1 MLSTCIFACTIVCAQ
16 YLYRHVYLSN
26 IVFVYAHIC
35 ECTYLCVRL
44 FKYVYAFVCA
54 YFYVI
59 ICGLQDLCEL
69 FILSLFSLKS
79 NRQINS
85 LKYESYVSLM
95 SIKYAVN
102 RKYVR
107 AFIAAISALLMLAG
121 VIYQINSE
129 YQKLTTYISS

>member
-1 MLSTCIFACTIVCAQ
+1 MLIFVSARICAYD
-16 YLYRHVYLSN
+16 YLNMCMHL
-26 IVFVYAHIC
+26 YAHI
-35 ECTYLCVRL
+35 
-44 FKYVYAFVCA
+44 F
-54 YFYVI
+54 YFI